1 MSVEQSNLQEFR
13 DLKDKVT
20 TYETLLM
27 EMLASGFLVGSDDG
41 RDWQRKISDALGLPP
56 SQ

>member
-1 MSVEQSNLQEFR
+1 MPTELEELR
-13 DLKDKVT
+13 MLKDKVT

-41 RDWQRKISDALGLPP
+41 RDWQRKISDAIGLPP